1 MISEFTHAK
10 LTPGRFFTRDLDDIR
25 VKGKNEPVKVFDVM
39 RPDFLPTEQ
48 LIKTFIEDFE
58 RGRKAYAAQDW
69 KVSMEVFPL
78 VLRLSLKTKLQAC
91 ISIELI
97 TI

>member
-1 MISEFTHAK
+1 
-10 LTPGRFFTRDLDDIR
+10 
-25 VKGKNEPVKVFDVM
+25 M

-69 KVSMEVFPL
+69 KVSMEAFSACAQIKPEDKAS
-78 VLRLSLKTKLQAC
+78 SLYIDRINHYLENPPESDWDGVYTFKGNLKQYTC
-91 ISIELI
+91 
-97 TI
+97 TDH